1 MPSQSHP
8 GGMTESRELAE
19 LRYHWG
25 EAYQLAVWGGG
36 WRAKRRDGEGGWILA
51 EDPEALYE
59 AIRADYQR
67 DPVSR
72 DVGSS
77 PRAALPA
84 ACPPPVSG

>member
-1 MPSQSHP
+1 
-8 GGMTESRELAE
+8 MTESRETAE

-36 WRAKRRDGEGGWILA
+36 WRAKRRDGKGGWILA

-84 ACPPPVSG
+84 ACPPPVGG